1 MTNKSNKKTTKL
13 STIRVNE
20 ELAQKLQDELLSL
33 NKTKKGSKKI
43 KASDVLLLAI
53 NQLSDELRD
62 TLCRQTVTSEDRQKI
77 AFKSYKMK
85 NRTATNGEF
94 LELIQY
100 GDIKIDDYLP
110 HELRRP
116 SSNSHSHNSSKAS
129 LN

>member
-43 KASDVLLLAI
+43 MASDVLLLAI

-85 NRTATNGEF
+85 NRTAT
-94 LELIQY
+94 
-100 GDIKIDDYLP
+100 
-110 HELRRP
+110 
-116 SSNSHSHNSSKAS
+116 
-129 LN
+129 